1 MITINEINQTIINGN
16 LTYDQ
21 LNSIAMALKLA
32 RTNLLKDNKRK
43 LSVGDNVKFSNG
55 SSVIEGKIQDMK
67 VKNSFVT
74 TSSGIVYRVPTLMLE
89 AA

>member
-55 SSVIEGKIQDMK
+55 SSVIEGKIQDIK
-67 VKNSFVT
+67 VKNSFVA

>member
-1 MITINEINQTIINGN
+1 MTTINEINQTIINGN

-43 LSVGDNVKFSNG
+43 LSVGDYVKFSNG

-67 VKNSFVT
+67 VKNSFVA

>member
-1 MITINEINQTIINGN
+1 MTTINEINQTIINGN

-43 LSVGDNVKFSNG
+43 LSVGDYVKFSNG
-55 SSVIEGKIQDMK
+55 SSVIEGKIQDIK

>member
-1 MITINEINQTIINGN
+1 MTTINEINQTIINGN

-67 VKNSFVT
+67 VKNSFVA

>member
-1 MITINEINQTIINGN
+1 MTTINEINQTIINGN

-32 RTNLLKDNKRK
+32 RTNLLKANKRK

-55 SSVIEGKIQDMK
+55 SSVIEGKIQDIK
-67 VKNSFVT
+67 VKNSFVA